1 MFAAL
6 LTIIFFIMK
15 NAMQLSKLVLGT
27 LLLIGL
33 VVSCSTEDGEIG
45 PEGPQGEQGVQGPAG
60 EDGQDGM
67 NGQDGQDGEQGEQGT
82 ANVIYSEW
90 IPSGFDDPI
99 TDDFDQFELDV
110 PQLNET
116 LQDSGVI
123 LVYARRSTLIY
134 PIPITF
140 FGSLDENYNWRLLT
154 TNDDIIAVRV
164 NSTDGGVIGEPF
176 LNDEYR
182 YVLIP
187 GGQQAEGGRS
197 ISAQDY
203 QKMSYEEIAQ
213 MFNIT
218 D

>member
-1 MFAAL
+1 MQISKQL
-6 LTIIFFIMK
+6 LTAI
-15 NAMQLSKLVLGT
+15 
-27 LLLIGL
+27 LLISL
-33 VVSCSTEDGEIG
+33 VISCSPEDGEIG
-45 PEGPQGEQGVQGPAG
+45 PQGPQGEQGVPGPAG
-60 EDGQDGM
+60 EDGQDGE
-67 NGQDGQDGEQGEQGT
+67 QGEQGETGT

-90 IPSGFDDPI
+90 IPSDFASPI

-110 PQLNET
+110 PQLNEV

-187 GGQQAEGGRS
+187 GGQEAEGGRTM
-197 ISAQDY
+197 SAQDY
-203 QKMSYEEIAQ
+203 QNMSYEEIAHL
-213 MFNIT
+213 FNIK

>member
-1 MFAAL
+1 M
-6 LTIIFFIMK
+6 MK
-15 NAMQLSKLVLGT
+15 NAMQISKQLLT
-27 LLLIGL
+27 AILLISL
-33 VVSCSTEDGEIG
+33 VISCSPEDGEIG
-45 PEGPQGEQGVQGPAG
+45 PQGPQGEQGVPGPAG
-60 EDGQDGM
+60 EDGQDGE
-67 NGQDGQDGEQGEQGT
+67 QGEQGETGT

-90 IPSGFDDPI
+90 IPSDFASPI

-110 PQLNET
+110 PQLNEV

-187 GGQQAEGGRS
+187 GGQEAEGGRTM
-197 ISAQDY
+197 SAQDY
-203 QKMSYEEIAQ
+203 QNMSYEEIAHL
-213 MFNIT
+213 FNIK

>member
-1 MFAAL
+1 M
-6 LTIIFFIMK
+6 MK
-15 NAMQLSKLVLGT
+15 NAMQISKQLLAAI
-27 LLLIGL
+27 LLISL
-33 VVSCSTEDGEIG
+33 VISCSPEDGEIG
-45 PEGPQGEQGVQGPAG
+45 PQGPQGEQGIPGPAG
-60 EDGQDGM
+60 EDGQDGE
-67 NGQDGQDGEQGEQGT
+67 QGEQGETGT

-90 IPSGFDDPI
+90 IPSGFASPI

-110 PQLNET
+110 PQLNEV

-187 GGQQAEGGRS
+187 GGQEAEGGRTM
-197 ISAQDY
+197 SAQEY
-203 QKMSYEEIAQ
+203 QNMSYEEIAHL
-213 MFNIT
+213 FNIK

>member
-1 MFAAL
+1 MSVKSVLGSLFILAAL
-6 LTIIFFIMK
+6 LI
-15 NAMQLSKLVLGT
+15 
-27 LLLIGL
+27 
-33 VVSCSTEDGEIG
+33 SCSPEDGADGAIG
-45 PEGPQGEQGVQGPAG
+45 PAGPQGQQGVSGTDGADG
-60 EDGQDGM
+60 MDGADGQ
-67 NGQDGQDGEQGEQGT
+67 QGDQGDPGT

-123 LVYARRSTLIY
+123 LVYARRGTLIY
-134 PIPITF
+134 PIPVTF
-140 FGSLDENYNWRLLT
+140 FGTLDENYNWRLLT
-154 TNDDIIAVRV
+154 TNDDFIAVRV
-164 NSTDGGVIGEPF
+164 NSTDGSVIGTPF

-187 GGQQAEGGRS
+187 GGEPASSGRS
-197 ISAQDY
+197 YTAAEY
-203 QKMSYEEIAQ
+203 EAMPYEEVAKL
-213 MFNIT
+213 FNIK

>member
-1 MFAAL
+1 MQISKQLLAA
-6 LTIIFFIMK
+6 I
-15 NAMQLSKLVLGT
+15 VLIS
-27 LLLIGL
+27 LI
-33 VVSCSTEDGEIG
+33 VSCSPEDGDTG
-45 PEGPQGEQGVQGPAG
+45 PQGPQGEQGVQGPAG

-67 NGQDGQDGEQGEQGT
+67 DGEDGEQGEPGEPGT

-90 IPSGFDDPI
+90 IPSDFASPI

-176 LNDEYR
+176 LNGEYR

-187 GGQQAEGGRS
+187 GGQEAESGRS
-197 ISAQDY
+197 MSAQDY
-203 QKMSYEEIAQ
+203 QNMSYEEIAN
-213 MFNIT
+213 MFNIE

>member
-1 MFAAL
+1 MSVKSVLGSLFILAAL
-6 LTIIFFIMK
+6 LI
-15 NAMQLSKLVLGT
+15 
-27 LLLIGL
+27 
-33 VVSCSTEDGEIG
+33 SCSPEDGADGAIG
-45 PEGPQGEQGVQGPAG
+45 PAGPQGQQGVSGTDGADG
-60 EDGQDGM
+60 MDGADGQ
-67 NGQDGQDGEQGEQGT
+67 QGDQGDPGT

-123 LVYARRSTLIY
+123 LVYARRGTLIY
-134 PIPITF
+134 PIPVTF
-140 FGSLDENYNWRLLT
+140 FGTLDENYNWRLLT
-154 TNDDIIAVRV
+154 TNDDFIAVRV
-164 NSTDGGVIGEPF
+164 NSTDGSVIGTPF

-187 GGQQAEGGRS
+187 GGEPASSGRS
-197 ISAQDY
+197 YTAAEY
-203 QKMSYEEIAQ
+203 EAMPYEEVARL
-213 MFNIT
+213 FNIK

>member
-1 MFAAL
+1 
-6 LTIIFFIMK
+6 MK
-15 NAMQLSKLVLGT
+15 NVMRLSRVLVAAILAT
-27 LLLIGL
+27 SL

-45 PEGPQGEQGVQGPAG
+45 PQGPQGEQGIPGQ
-60 EDGQDGM
+60 DGQDGADGQD
-67 NGQDGQDGEQGEQGT
+67 GQDGQDGEQGEQGEPGS

-90 IPSGFDDPI
+90 IPSGFADPI

-123 LVYARRSTLIY
+123 LVYARRATLIY
-134 PIPITF
+134 PIPVTF
-140 FGSLDENYNWRLLT
+140 FGSLHENYNWRLLT
-154 TNDDIIAVRV
+154 TNDDFIAVRV
-164 NSTDGGVIGEPF
+164 NSTDGSVIGTPF

-187 GGQQAEGGRS
+187 GGQEAETGRS
-197 ISAQDY
+197 MTAQEY
-203 QKMSYEEIAQ
+203 QNMSYEEIAQ
-213 MFNIT
+213 LFDIK

>member
-1 MFAAL
+1 MQISKQL
-6 LTIIFFIMK
+6 L
-15 NAMQLSKLVLGT
+15 AV
-27 LLLIGL
+27 LLLISL
-33 VVSCSTEDGEIG
+33 VTSCSPEDGDIG
-45 PEGPQGEQGVQGPAG
+45 PEGPQGPQGEQGIPGPAG
-60 EDGQDGM
+60 EDGQDG
-67 NGQDGQDGEQGEQGT
+67 EQGETGT

-90 IPSGFDDPI
+90 IPSGFASPI

-110 PQLNET
+110 PQLNEV

-187 GGQQAEGGRS
+187 GGQEAESGRS
-197 ISAQDY
+197 MNAQDY
-203 QKMSYEEIAQ
+203 QNMSYEEIAQ
-213 MFNIT
+213 LFNIK

>member
-1 MFAAL
+1 MQFSKQL
-6 LTIIFFIMK
+6 LTVI
-15 NAMQLSKLVLGT
+15 
-27 LLLIGL
+27 LLISF
-33 VVSCSTEDGEIG
+33 VMSCSPEDGDIG
-45 PEGPQGEQGVQGPAG
+45 PEGPQGPQGEQGIPGP
-60 EDGQDGM
+60 E
-67 NGQDGQDGEQGEQGT
+67 GEQGEQGETGT

-90 IPSGFDDPI
+90 IPSGFASPI

-110 PQLNET
+110 PQLNEV

-187 GGQQAEGGRS
+187 GGQEAESGRS
-197 ISAQDY
+197 MSTQDY
-203 QKMSYEEIAQ
+203 QNMSYEEIAQ
-213 MFNIT
+213 LFNIE

>member
-1 MFAAL
+1 MQISKQLLAA
-6 LTIIFFIMK
+6 I
-15 NAMQLSKLVLGT
+15 
-27 LLLIGL
+27 LLISL
-33 VVSCSTEDGEIG
+33 VISCSPEDGEIG
-45 PEGPQGEQGVQGPAG
+45 PQGPQGEQGIPGPAG
-60 EDGQDGM
+60 EDGQDGE
-67 NGQDGQDGEQGEQGT
+67 QGEQGETGT

-90 IPSGFDDPI
+90 IPSGFASPI

-110 PQLNET
+110 PQLNEV

-187 GGQQAEGGRS
+187 GGQEAEGGRTM
-197 ISAQDY
+197 SAQEY
-203 QKMSYEEIAQ
+203 QNMSYEEIAHL
-213 MFNIT
+213 FNIK

>member
-1 MFAAL
+1 MQISKQL
-6 LTIIFFIMK
+6 LTAI
-15 NAMQLSKLVLGT
+15 
-27 LLLIGL
+27 LLISL
-33 VVSCSTEDGEIG
+33 VISCSPEDGEIG
-45 PEGPQGEQGVQGPAG
+45 PQGPQGEQGVPGPAG
-60 EDGQDGM
+60 EDGQDGE
-67 NGQDGQDGEQGEQGT
+67 QGEQGETGT

-90 IPSGFDDPI
+90 IPSGFASPI

-110 PQLNET
+110 PQLNEV

-187 GGQQAEGGRS
+187 GGQEAEGGRTM
-197 ISAQDY
+197 SAQDY
-203 QKMSYEEIAQ
+203 QNMSYEEIAHL
-213 MFNIT
+213 FGIK

>member
-1 MFAAL
+1 
-6 LTIIFFIMK
+6 MK
-15 NAMQLSKLVLGT
+15 NAMQFSKQLLTVI
-27 LLLIGL
+27 LLISF
-33 VVSCSTEDGEIG
+33 VMSCSPEDGDIG
-45 PEGPQGEQGVQGPAG
+45 PEGPQGPQGEQGIPGP
-60 EDGQDGM
+60 E
-67 NGQDGQDGEQGEQGT
+67 GEQGEQGETGT

-90 IPSGFDDPI
+90 IPSGFASPI

-110 PQLNET
+110 PQLNEV

-187 GGQQAEGGRS
+187 GGQEAESGRS
-197 ISAQDY
+197 MSTQDY
-203 QKMSYEEIAQ
+203 QNMSYEEIAQ
-213 MFNIT
+213 LFNIE